1 MACADQSG
9 LHARPPASVYDIDMR
24 AKNRR
29 RRGFSLIELLIV
41 IAIILVIVT
50 IAVPQYNKQM
60 MSAHETAAIQAI
72 RTIHAVETQ
81 YYSQFGRYAVSM
93 AELGP
98 PASGG
103 AAGPAAADLISADFA
118 AGKKSGYI
126 FSVAATPV
134 GYAVTAVPEQFGGSG
149 RRTFYSDQTLVIR
162 NNWSQ
167 EVANV
172 NSAELK

>member
-1 MACADQSG
+1 MRD
-9 LHARPPASVYDIDMR
+9 PAVTR
-24 AKNRR
+24 ALSRKTR

-72 RTIHAVETQ
+72 QTIHAVETQ
-81 YYSQFGRYAVSM
+81 YYSQFGRYAVSL

-98 PASGG
+98 PASG
-103 AAGPAAADLISADFA
+103 AAGPAAADLISKDLTE
-118 AGKKSGYI
+118 GKKSGYV
-126 FSVAATPV
+126 FTVSATPT
-134 GYAVTAVPEQFGGSG
+134 GYGVSAVPESFNSSG
-149 RRTFYSDQTLVIR
+149 RRTFYSDQTLVVR

-167 EVANV
+167 EPATVS
-172 NSAELK
+172 SAELK

>member
-1 MACADQSG
+1 MRD
-9 LHARPPASVYDIDMR
+9 PAVTR
-24 AKNRR
+24 KV

-72 RTIHAVETQ
+72 QTIHAVETQ
-81 YYSQFGRYAVSM
+81 YYSQFGRYAVSL

-98 PASGG
+98 PASG
-103 AAGPAAADLISADFA
+103 AASPAAADLISKDLTE
-118 AGKKSGYI
+118 GKKSGYV
-126 FSVAATPV
+126 FTVAATPT
-134 GYAVTAVPEQFGGSG
+134 GYSISAVPETFNSSG
-149 RRTFYSDQTLVIR
+149 RRTFYSDQTLVVR

-167 EVANV
+167 EPANV
-172 NSAELK
+172 SSPELK

>member
-1 MACADQSG
+1 MRD
-9 LHARPPASVYDIDMR
+9 PAVTRKS
-24 AKNRR
+24 R

-72 RTIHAVETQ
+72 QTIHAVETQ
-81 YYSQFGRYAVSM
+81 YYSQFGRYATSL

-98 PASGG
+98 PASG
-103 AAGPAAADLISADFA
+103 AAGPAAADLISKDLAE
-118 AGKKSGYI
+118 GKKSGYV
-126 FSVAATPV
+126 FSVAATPT
-134 GYAVTAVPEQFGGSG
+134 GYAISAVPETFNSSG
-149 RRTFYSDQTLVIR
+149 RRTFYSDQTLVVR

-167 EVANV
+167 DPANV
-172 NSAELK
+172 SSAELK

>member
-1 MACADQSG
+1 MRDRADS
-9 LHARPPASVYDIDMR
+9 RNP
-24 AKNRR
+24 R

-72 RTIHAVETQ
+72 QTIHAVETQ
-81 YYSQFGRYAVSM
+81 YYSQFGRYAVSL

-98 PASGG
+98 PASG
-103 AAGPAAADLISADFA
+103 AAGPAAADLISKDLTE
-118 AGKKSGYI
+118 GKKSGYV
-126 FSVAATPV
+126 FTVSATPT
-134 GYAVTAVPEQFGGSG
+134 GYAVSAVPESFNSSG
-149 RRTFYSDQTLVIR
+149 RRTFYSDQTLVVR

-167 EVANV
+167 EPATVS
-172 NSAELK
+172 SAELK

>member
-1 MACADQSG
+1 MRD
-9 LHARPPASVYDIDMR
+9 PAVTCSVSR
-24 AKNRR
+24 KTR

-72 RTIHAVETQ
+72 QTIHAVETQ
-81 YYSQFGRYAVSM
+81 YYSQFGRYAVSL

-98 PASGG
+98 PASG
-103 AAGPAAADLISADFA
+103 AAGPAAADLISKDLTE
-118 AGKKSGYI
+118 GKKSGYI
-126 FSVAATPV
+126 FTVSATPT
-134 GYAVTAVPEQFGGSG
+134 GYAVSAVPESFNSSG
-149 RRTFYSDQTLVIR
+149 RRTFYSDQTLVVR

-167 EVANV
+167 EPATVS
-172 NSAELK
+172 SAELK

>member
-1 MACADQSG
+1 MRDPAVTRSV
-9 LHARPPASVYDIDMR
+9 AR
-24 AKNRR
+24 KTR

-72 RTIHAVETQ
+72 QTIHAVETQ
-81 YYSQFGRYAVSM
+81 YYSQFGRYAVSL

-98 PASGG
+98 PASG
-103 AAGPAAADLISADFA
+103 AAGPAAADLISKDLTE
-118 AGKKSGYI
+118 GKKSGYI
-126 FSVAATPV
+126 FTVSATPT
-134 GYAVTAVPEQFGGSG
+134 GYAVSAVPESFNSSG
-149 RRTFYSDQTLVIR
+149 RRTFYSDQTLVVR

-167 EVANV
+167 EPATV
-172 NSAELK
+172 SRAELK

>member
-1 MACADQSG
+1 MRD
-9 LHARPPASVYDIDMR
+9 PAVTR
-24 AKNRR
+24 QRR

-72 RTIHAVETQ
+72 QTIHAVETQ
-81 YYSQFGRYAVSM
+81 YYSQFGRYAVSL

-98 PASGG
+98 PASG
-103 AAGPAAADLISADFA
+103 AAGPAAADLISKDLAE
-118 AGKKSGYI
+118 GKKSGYV
-126 FSVAATPV
+126 FTVSATPT
-134 GYAVTAVPEQFGGSG
+134 GYAVSAVPESFNSSG
-149 RRTFYSDQTLVIR
+149 RRTFYSDQTLVVR

-167 EVANV
+167 EPATVS
-172 NSAELK
+172 SAELK

>member
-1 MACADQSG
+1 MRD
-9 LHARPPASVYDIDMR
+9 PAVTR
-24 AKNRR
+24 KG

-72 RTIHAVETQ
+72 QTIHAVETQ
-81 YYSQFGRYAVSM
+81 YYSQFGRYAVSL

-98 PASGG
+98 PASG
-103 AAGPAAADLISADFA
+103 AASPAAADLISKDLTE
-118 AGKKSGYI
+118 GKKSGYV
-126 FSVAATPV
+126 FTVAATPT
-134 GYAVTAVPEQFGGSG
+134 GYSISAVPETFNSSG
-149 RRTFYSDQTLVIR
+149 RRTFYSDQTLVVR

-167 EVANV
+167 EPANV
-172 NSAELK
+172 SSPELK

>member
-1 MACADQSG
+1 MKRQA
-9 LHARPPASVYDIDMR
+9 
-24 AKNRR
+24 R

-72 RTIHAVETQ
+72 QTIHAVETQ
-81 YYSQFGRYAVSM
+81 YYSQFGRYAVSL

-98 PASGG
+98 PASG
-103 AAGPAAADLISADFA
+103 AAGPAAADLISKDLTE
-118 AGKKSGYI
+118 GKKSGYI
-126 FSVAATPV
+126 FTVAATPT
-134 GYAVTAVPEQFGGSG
+134 GYSVSAVPESFNSSG
-149 RRTFYSDQTLVIR
+149 RRTFYSDQTLVVR

-167 EVANV
+167 EPATA
-172 NSAELK
+172 SSPELK